1 MTAKLKRS
9 GLYARPRYG
18 ILIARTC
25 RNKHTEILNIE
36 RELTLFQIHGL
47 FVLLSSVPNLRRIR
61 VFRIPRND
69 ILPSATRLSTEEI
82 AALGWNIAYERHNGA
97 FLDTEPLSARE
108 RLISIADSQKATR
121 QGTRG

>member
-1 MTAKLKRS
+1 MKGKLKRS
-9 GLYARPRYG
+9 GLYTRPRYG

-25 RNKHTEILNIE
+25 RNKHTEILNVE
-36 RELTLFQIHGL
+36 HELTLLQMHNL
-47 FVLLSSVPNLRRIR
+47 FVLLSSIPSIRRIR

-82 AALGWNIAYERHNGA
+82 AALGWHIAYERRNEA

-121 QGTRG
+121 